1 MWRVWRQD
9 ACLIAGGRQVTRVM
23 NEYIF
28 GFWGGYFGAIVL
40 TLTGAVLA
48 FVRRL
53 HRIALNAA
61 MAALLSALFVLAFL
75 GGLPIEGEANLQ
87 HCLALLS
94 IVVSLTLFY
103 LLLSVLALLRVAA
116 FRRRVMAAL
125 AVLAI
130 VAMAVCSLLPPVQAL
145 QLGLTVCAV
154 AGLVALVFSFRSAL
168 RGDRLAWVLLAG
180 VVCMLLAV
188 AGLGWIALRRG
199 QVPWLV
205 HAFSAVAAT
214 AYIALVASVLW
225 TRYHY
230 LIELQEVMAH
240 GPSHDPVTR
249 MRSHSATGAMVGNAF
264 KNHQDDPVPLGMIV
278 VSIGNLPVLQN
289 LYGQAAVNHAL
300 FVCAG
305 RLRRSVPAHVDM
317 GRLAD
322 DSFLLLVRGSVASQ
336 TLLELARTVQSRLSR
351 SVVLHTSSEAMS
363 TARHQTRWEADIG
376 VGVQRVWRV
385 DARAA
390 KAVAMVRGMS
400 RTAWSFPSRVAWY
413 DDDRGEIVGA
423 PRSAR

>member
-1 MWRVWRQD
+1 MTD
-9 ACLIAGGRQVTRVM
+9 
-23 NEYIF
+23 YIF
-28 GFWGGYFGAIVL
+28 GFWGGYFGATAL
-40 TLTGAVLA
+40 TLAGAVFA

-61 MAALLSALFVLAFL
+61 MAAVLSAVFVLTFL
-75 GGLPIEGEANLQ
+75 GALPIDEEAYLQ
-87 HCLALLS
+87 RCLALVS
-94 IVVSLTLFY
+94 IVVSATLFY
-103 LLLSVLALLRVAA
+103 MLLSILGLLRVKVL
-116 FRRRVMAAL
+116 RRRVMAVL

-130 VAMAVCSLLPPVQAL
+130 AAMAVSSLLPPVQAL
-145 QLGLTVCAV
+145 QLGLTVCGA
-154 AGLVALVFSFRSAL
+154 AGLFALLLSVRSAL
-168 RGDRLAWVLLAG
+168 RGDRLAWVLLSG

-188 AGLGWIALRRG
+188 AGLGWIALNRG
-199 QVPWLV
+199 HVPWLV

-214 AYIALVASVLW
+214 AYIALVATVLW
-225 TRYHY
+225 MRYSY
-230 LIELQEVMAH
+230 LIELREVMAH

-249 MRSHSATGAMVGNAF
+249 MRTHSATGSMVGEAF
-264 KNHQDDPVPLGMIV
+264 KNYHNDPVPLGMIV
-278 VSIGNLPVLQN
+278 VSIGNLPVLQK

-305 RLRRSVPAHVDM
+305 RLRRTVPAHVDM

-336 TLLELARTVQSRLSR
+336 TLLELAQAVQSRLSR
-351 SVVLHTSSEAMS
+351 SVVLRTSPEAMS
-363 TARHQTRWEADIG
+363 TARHQTRWEAEIG
-376 VGVQRVWRV
+376 VGLQRVWRV

-400 RTAWSFPSRVAWY
+400 RTAWSFPGRVAWY

-423 PRSAR
+423 PATPR

>member
-1 MWRVWRQD
+1 M
-9 ACLIAGGRQVTRVM
+9 T
-23 NEYIF
+23 NYIF
-28 GFWGGYFGAIVL
+28 GFWGGYFGATAL
-40 TLTGAVLA
+40 TLAGAMLA

-61 MAALLSALFVLAFL
+61 MAAILSAVFVLAFL
-75 GGLPIEGEANLQ
+75 GALPIDEEADLQ
-87 HCLALLS
+87 RCLALVS
-94 IVVSLTLFY
+94 IVVSVTLFY
-103 LLLSVLALLRVAA
+103 LLLSILGLLRVTVL
-116 FRRRVMAAL
+116 RRRVMAAL
-125 AVLAI
+125 VVLA
-130 VAMAVCSLLPPVQAL
+130 VAAMAVSCLLPAVQAL
-145 QLGLTVCAV
+145 QLGLTVCGV
-154 AGLVALVFSFRSAL
+154 AGLFALLFSARSAL
-168 RGDRLAWVLLAG
+168 RGDRLAWVLLSG
-180 VVCMLLAV
+180 VVCMLLAL
-188 AGLGWIALRRG
+188 AGLGWIALNRG
-199 QVPWLV
+199 EVPWMV

-214 AYIALVASVLW
+214 AYIALVATVLW
-225 TRYHY
+225 MRYAY
-230 LIELQEVMAH
+230 LIELREVMAH

-249 MRSHSATGAMVGNAF
+249 MRTHSATGYMVGNAF
-264 KNHQDDPVPLGMIV
+264 KSYHDDPVPLGMIV

-305 RLRRSVPAHVDM
+305 RLRRTVPAHVDM

-336 TLLELARTVQSRLSR
+336 TLLDLARAVQSRLSR

-363 TARHQTRWEADIG
+363 TARHQTRWEAEIG

-400 RTAWSFPSRVAWY
+400 RTAWSFPGRVAWY

-423 PRSAR
+423 PATAR

>member
-1 MWRVWRQD
+1 MS
-9 ACLIAGGRQVTRVM
+9 TTT
-23 NEYIF
+23 NYIF
-28 GFWGGYFGAIVL
+28 GFWGVYFGATAL
-40 TLTGAVLA
+40 TLAGAIFA
-48 FVRRL
+48 FFRRL

-61 MAALLSALFVLAFL
+61 MAAGLSAVFVLAFL
-75 GGLPIEGEANLQ
+75 GGLPIVEEANLQ
-87 HCLALLS
+87 RCLALVSTGVSVPLFYMLLS
-94 IVVSLTLFY
+94 ILGLV
-103 LLLSVLALLRVAA
+103 RVTVH
-116 FRRRVMAAL
+116 RRRAMATL
-125 AVLAI
+125 AVVATAAI
-130 VAMAVCSLLPPVQAL
+130 AVSSLLPPVQAL
-145 QLGLTVCAV
+145 QLGLTVCGV
-154 AGLVALVFSFRSAL
+154 AGLFALVLSVRSGL
-168 RGDRLAWVLLAG
+168 RGDRLAWVLLSG

-188 AGLGWIALRRG
+188 AGLGWIALNRG
-199 QVPWLV
+199 KVPWPV
-205 HAFSAVAAT
+205 HALSAVAAT
-214 AYIALVASVLW
+214 AYIALVATVLW
-225 TRYHY
+225 MRYYY
-230 LIELQEVMAH
+230 LIELREVMAH

-249 MRSHSATGAMVGNAF
+249 MRSHSATGSMVGSAF
-264 KNHQDDPVPLGMIV
+264 KNYQDDPVPLGMIV

-305 RLRRSVPAHVDM
+305 RLRRTVPAHVDM

-336 TLLELARTVQSRLSR
+336 TLLELARAVQIRLSR
-351 SVVLHTSSEAMS
+351 SVVLHTSPEAMS
-363 TARHQTRWEADIG
+363 TPRHQTRWEAEIG

-423 PRSAR
+423 PLPAR

>member
-1 MWRVWRQD
+1 M
-9 ACLIAGGRQVTRVM
+9 T
-23 NEYIF
+23 NYIF
-28 GFWGGYFGAIVL
+28 GFWGSYFGATAL
-40 TLTGAVLA
+40 TLAGAVFA
-48 FVRRL
+48 FFWQL

-61 MAALLSALFVLAFL
+61 MAAVLSAVFVLAFL
-75 GGLPIEGEANLQ
+75 GGLPIDEEANLQ
-87 HCLALLS
+87 RCLALVS
-94 IVVSLTLFY
+94 IVVSVSLFY
-103 LLLSVLALLRVAA
+103 MLLSVLGLLRVTVL
-116 FRRRVMAAL
+116 RWRVMVTL
-125 AVLAI
+125 AVLALA
-130 VAMAVCSLLPPVQAL
+130 AMAVSCLLPSVQAL
-145 QLGLTVCAV
+145 QLGLTVCGV
-154 AGLVALVFSFRSAL
+154 AGLFALLLSVRSAL
-168 RGDRLAWVLLAG
+168 RGDRLAWVLLSG
-180 VVCMLLAV
+180 VVCMLMAV
-188 AGLGWIALRRG
+188 AGLGWIALNRG
-199 QVPWLV
+199 EVPWLV

-214 AYIALVASVLW
+214 VYIALVATVLW
-225 TRYHY
+225 MRYSY
-230 LIELQEVMAH
+230 LIELREVMVH

-249 MRSHSATGAMVGNAF
+249 MRSYSATGSMVGSAF
-264 KNHQDDPVPLGMIV
+264 KNYHDDPVPLGMIV

-305 RLRRSVPAHVDM
+305 RLRRTVPAYVDM

-336 TLLELARTVQSRLSR
+336 TLLELAAAVQTRLSQ
-351 SVVLHTSSEAMS
+351 SVVLHTSPEAMS
-363 TARHQTRWEADIG
+363 TLRHQTRWEAEIG

-423 PRSAR
+423 PLPAR